1 MTFDPSALAMC
12 AFVLLG
18 ASLLTEAYLT
28 YRDWCRRR
36 QERQRPP
43 HSPTPG
49 PRLVARRYRD
59 AEDQA
64 PYGTGTSLIQ

>member
-1 MTFDPSALAMC
+1 MTFDPSALAIC

-36 QERQRPP
+36 QERQRP
-43 HSPTPG
+43 TPR
-49 PRLVARRYRD
+49 PRLVVRRYRD
-59 AEDQA
+59 IDDQS
-64 PYGTGTSLIQ
+64 PLGTGTSLFK